1 LAYTGPPDRA
11 ADNTRSGGNPTDDQR
26 WHELVFRNR
35 NHAVTLQPHLSV
47 VCLMGA
53 AYLPHGRGYQD
64 LHPSRDGKTGRRH
77 YNRMNDRSLTS
88 ADTQLKSHHRS
99 VRQCDSE
106 KCGETPLHF
115 SYDIDGPKV
124 PPSGIVLYATP
135 TESNVLAEK
144 KY

>member
-1 LAYTGPPDRA
+1 VNWR
-11 ADNTRSGGNPTDDQR
+11 DNWESPRGQKGGVGGRDGEFTI
-26 WHELVFRNR
+26 
-35 NHAVTLQPHLSV
+35 
-47 VCLMGA
+47 
-53 AYLPHGRGYQD
+53 HGRLAEREIHATWD
-64 LHPSRDGKTGRRH
+64 KTGRRH
-77 YNRMNDRSLTS
+77 YNRINDRSLTS